1 MIKAERRTIEIDGST
16 GLVMAEFNKL
26 TQAMVL
32 KIGEDRARM
41 AFEDGVAE
49 AKGQTAPTMQ
59 KLDESIDKAIDKA
72 LDELLKAI
80 FSGGDDGSCD

>member
-1 MIKAERRTIEIDGST
+1 MIKVESRTAEVNGST
-16 GLVMAEFNKL
+16 GLVMAEFNKM
-26 TQAMVL
+26 TQALVL

-49 AKGQTAPTMQ
+49 AKGQTSPTMQ
-59 KLDESIDKAIDKA
+59 KLDESIDKA
-72 LDELLKAI
+72 LDELFKAI